1 MAVRCVKH
9 ELTQVARGI
18 GVAKSAAWLCIPRPA
33 KSVKL
38 NPVVILPPDSS
49 SVFEHSVQ
57 HDATNNPVLIYVFD
71 CLVLFAAH
79 VTAHADSFKES
90 LKPVIPSLM
99 HRLSSIQPLIPEDGS
114 CCRPPLGESLD
125 SMTLGIVV
133 SPLID
138 AAGVNASSSSII
150 ARAHLL
156 AGIVKSD

>member
-1 MAVRCVKH
+1 MQNHTHCCRLKEKLGEMAVRCVKH

-18 GVAKSAAWLCIPRPA
+18 GVAKSAAWRCIPRPA

-38 NPVVILPPDSS
+38 NPVVFLPPDSS

-71 CLVLFAAH
+71 CSVLFAAH

-99 HRLSSIQPLIPEDGS
+99 HRLSSIQPLSADPRGWVMLQTS
-114 CCRPPLGESLD
+114 LRRES
-125 SMTLGIVV
+125 
-133 SPLID
+133 
-138 AAGVNASSSSII
+138 
-150 ARAHLL
+150 
-156 AGIVKSD
+156 